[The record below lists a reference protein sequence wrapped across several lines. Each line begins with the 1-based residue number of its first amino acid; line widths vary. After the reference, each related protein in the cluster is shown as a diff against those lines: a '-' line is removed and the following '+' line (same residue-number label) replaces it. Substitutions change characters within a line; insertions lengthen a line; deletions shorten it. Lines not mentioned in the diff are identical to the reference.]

1 MEQCIIEKTVHS
13 IKGRSI
19 FLIGMMGSGKSQTG
33 LKLAELLKYK
43 YIDLDSLIE
52 KLAKKSINQ
61 IFKDEGEDN
70 FRESEAKCL
79 KETIKIPSLVI
90 STGGGIVT
98 KSENWGI
105 LRQGIIVW
113 IDLDK
118 DIAIERLKNEIE
130 NRPLLQGKNLNNLYM
145 SIFQSRENLYS
156 QADLR
161 IQVKRENIE
170 QVAMKIINEIHKEIK
185 SLSGSILTA
194 NHLMTYPNFISNS

>member
-1 MEQCIIEKTVHS
+1 MEESIIEKTVKA

-19 FLIGMMGSGKSQTG
+19 FLIGMMGCGKSQTG
-33 LKLAELLKYK
+33 LKLAELLQYK

-52 KLAKKSINQ
+52 NLTKKSINQ
-61 IFKDEGEDN
+61 FFNDEGEDN
-70 FRESEAKCL
+70 FRELEANCL

-113 IDLDK
+113 IDLDA
-118 DIAIERLKNEIE
+118 DVAIERLSNEIK
-130 NRPLLQGKNLNNLYM
+130 NRPLLQGENLNDLYM
-145 SIFQSRENLYS
+145 SIFQSREKLYS

-161 IQVKRENIE
+161 IQVKNENIE
-170 QVAMKIINEIHKEIK
+170 EVAKKIITAIHKEI
-185 SLSGSILTA
+185 
-194 NHLMTYPNFISNS
+194 IS

>member
-1 MEQCIIEKTVHS
+1 MEQSIIQKIVKA

-52 KLAKKSINQ
+52 KLVKKSINQ

-70 FRESEAKCL
+70 FRELETNCL
-79 KETIKIPSLVI
+79 KETIKIPSLVV

-113 IDLDK
+113 IDLDE

-130 NRPLLQGKNLNNLYM
+130 NRPLLQGKNLNDLYI
-145 SIFQSRENLYS
+145 SIFKSREKLYS

-161 IQVKRENIE
+161 IKVKKETIE
-170 QVAMKIINEIHKEIK
+170 EVGIKIINAIHKEI
-185 SLSGSILTA
+185 I
-194 NHLMTYPNFISNS
+194 N

>member
-1 MEQCIIEKTVHS
+1 MEESIIEKTFKV

-19 FLIGMMGSGKSQTG
+19 FLIGMMGCGKSKTG

-61 IFKDEGEDN
+61 IFNDEGEDN
-70 FRESEAKCL
+70 FRELETNCL

-105 LRQGIIVW
+105 LRQGIIAW

-130 NRPLLQGKNLNNLYM
+130 KRPLLQGNNLNDLYM
-145 SIFQSRENLYS
+145 SIFQSRQNLYS

-161 IQVKRENIE
+161 IKVKKENIE
-170 QVAMKIINEIHKEIK
+170 EVAMKIIYAMHKEI
-185 SLSGSILTA
+185 I
-194 NHLMTYPNFISNS
+194 N

>member
-1 MEQCIIEKTVHS
+1 MEKSIIEKTVKV

-19 FLIGMMGSGKSQTG
+19 FLIGMMGCGKSKTG

-61 IFKDEGEDN
+61 IFNDEGEDN
-70 FRESEAKCL
+70 FRELETNCL

-105 LRQGIIVW
+105 LRQGIIAW

-130 NRPLLQGKNLNNLYM
+130 KRPLLQGNNLNDLYM

-161 IQVKRENIE
+161 IEVKKENIE
-170 QVAMKIINEIHKEIK
+170 EVAMKIIYAMHKEI
-185 SLSGSILTA
+185 I
-194 NHLMTYPNFISNS
+194 N

>member
-1 MEQCIIEKTVHS
+1 MEESIIEKTVKV

-19 FLIGMMGSGKSQTG
+19 FLIGMMGCGKSKTG
-33 LKLAELLKYK
+33 FKLAELLNYK

-61 IFKDEGEDN
+61 IFNDEGEDN
-70 FRESEAKCL
+70 FRELETNCL

-105 LRQGIIVW
+105 LRQGIIAW

-130 NRPLLQGKNLNNLYM
+130 KRPLLQVNNLNDLYM
-145 SIFQSRENLYS
+145 SIFQSRQNLYS

-161 IQVKRENIE
+161 IKVKKENIE
-170 QVAMKIINEIHKEIK
+170 EVAMKIIYAMHKEI
-185 SLSGSILTA
+185 I
-194 NHLMTYPNFISNS
+194 N

>member
-1 MEQCIIEKTVHS
+1 MEKSIIEKTVKV

-19 FLIGMMGSGKSQTG
+19 FLIGMMGCGKSQTG

-52 KLAKKSINQ
+52 ILAKKSINQ
-61 IFKDEGEDN
+61 IFNDEGEDN
-70 FRESEAKCL
+70 FRELETNCL

-105 LRQGIIVW
+105 LRQGIIAW

-118 DIAIERLKNEIE
+118 DIAIERLKNEIDK
-130 NRPLLQGKNLNNLYM
+130 RPLLQGNNLNDLYM

-161 IQVKRENIE
+161 IEVKKENIE
-170 QVAMKIINEIHKEIK
+170 EVAMKIIYAMHKEI
-185 SLSGSILTA
+185 
-194 NHLMTYPNFISNS
+194 NH

>member
-1 MEQCIIEKTVHS
+1 MDKFIIEKTIKI

-19 FLIGMMGSGKSQTG
+19 FLIGMMGCGKSQTG
-33 LKLAELLKYK
+33 PKLSQLLNYK

-61 IFKDEGEDN
+61 IFNDEGEDN
-70 FRESEAKCL
+70 FRELEANCL

-105 LRQGIIVW
+105 LRQGIIAW

-118 DIAIERLKNEIE
+118 DIAIERLKSEID
-130 NRPLLQGKNLNNLYM
+130 NRPLLKGKNLNDLYM
-145 SIFQSRENLYS
+145 NIFQSRENLYS

-161 IQVKRENIE
+161 IKVKRENIE
-170 QVAMKIINEIHKEIK
+170 EVAMKIINAIHKEI
-185 SLSGSILTA
+185 
-194 NHLMTYPNFISNS
+194 IS

>member
-1 MEQCIIEKTVHS
+1 MEQSIIEKTVHT

-19 FLIGMMGSGKSQTG
+19 FLIGMLGAGKSQTG

-43 YIDLDSLIE
+43 YIDVDSLIE

-61 IFKDEGEDN
+61 IFNDEGEDN
-70 FRESEAKCL
+70 FRKLEANCL
-79 KETIKIPSLVI
+79 NETIKIPSLVI

-130 NRPLLQGKNLNNLYM
+130 KRPLHQGKNLNDLYM
-145 SIFQSRENLYS
+145 SIFKSRENLYS

-170 QVAMKIINEIHKEIK
+170 EVAMKIINAIHKEI
-185 SLSGSILTA
+185 
-194 NHLMTYPNFISNS
+194 IS

>member
-1 MEQCIIEKTVHS
+1 MEQSIIKKTVNV

-19 FLIGMMGSGKSQTG
+19 FLIGMMGCGKSQTG

-43 YIDLDSLIE
+43 YIDLDLLIE

-70 FRESEAKCL
+70 FRELETNCL

-98 KSENWGI
+98 KTENWGI
-105 LRQGIIVW
+105 LRQGIIAW

-118 DIAIERLKNEIE
+118 DIAIQRLKNEIE
-130 NRPLLQGKNLNNLYM
+130 NRPLLQGKNLNDLYLN
-145 SIFQSRENLYS
+145 IFQTRENLYS

-161 IQVKRENIE
+161 IEVKKENIE
-170 QVAMKIINEIHKEIK
+170 EVAIKIINAMHR
-185 SLSGSILTA
+185 A
-194 NHLMTYPNFISNS
+194 FIN

>member
-1 MEQCIIEKTVHS
+1 
-13 IKGRSI
+13 
-19 FLIGMMGSGKSQTG
+19 MMGSGKSQTG

-43 YIDLDSLIE
+43 YIDLDLLIE

-70 FRESEAKCL
+70 FRELESNCL

-105 LRQGIIVW
+105 LRQGITVW
-113 IDLDK
+113 IDLDE
-118 DIAIERLKNEIE
+118 DIAIGRLINEIE
-130 NRPLLQGKNLNNLYM
+130 NRPLLQGKNLNDLYM
-145 SIFQSRENLYS
+145 SIFESRENLYS

-161 IQVKRENIE
+161 IKVKRENIE
-170 QVAMKIINEIHKEIK
+170 EVAMKIINAIHKEI
-185 SLSGSILTA
+185 IC
-194 NHLMTYPNFISNS
+194 

>member
-1 MEQCIIEKTVHS
+1 MEQSIIKKTVHTL
-13 IKGRSI
+13 KGRSI
-19 FLIGMMGSGKSQTG
+19 FLIGMMGSGKSKTG

-43 YIDLDSLIE
+43 FIDLDSLIE

-61 IFKDEGEDN
+61 IFNDEGEDN
-70 FRESEAKCL
+70 FRELETSCL

-105 LRQGIIVW
+105 LRQGIIAW

-130 NRPLLQGKNLNNLYM
+130 NRPLLQGKNLHASYM
-145 SIFQSRENLYS
+145 SILKSRENLYS

-170 QVAMKIINEIHKEIK
+170 EVAMKIINAIHKEI
-185 SLSGSILTA
+185 
-194 NHLMTYPNFISNS
+194 IS

>member
-1 MEQCIIEKTVHS
+1 MEKSIIEKTVKV

-19 FLIGMMGSGKSQTG
+19 FLIGMMGCGKSQTG

-52 KLAKKSINQ
+52 NLAKKSINQ
-61 IFKDEGEDN
+61 IFNDEGEDN
-70 FRESEAKCL
+70 FREIETNCL

-105 LRQGIIVW
+105 LRQGIIAW

-130 NRPLLQGKNLNNLYM
+130 KRPLLQGNNLNDLYM
-145 SIFQSRENLYS
+145 SIFQSRQNLYS

-161 IQVKRENIE
+161 IKVKKENIE
-170 QVAMKIINEIHKEIK
+170 EVAMKIIYAIHKEI
-185 SLSGSILTA
+185 I
-194 NHLMTYPNFISNS
+194 N

>member
-1 MEQCIIEKTVHS
+1 MEKSIIEETVKV

-19 FLIGMMGSGKSQTG
+19 FLIGMMGCGKSQTG

-61 IFKDEGEDN
+61 IFNDDGEDN
-70 FRESEAKCL
+70 FRELETNCL

-118 DIAIERLKNEIE
+118 DIAIERLKNEIDK
-130 NRPLLQGKNLNNLYM
+130 RPLLQGKNPNDLYM
-145 SIFQSRENLYS
+145 SIFQSRANLYS

-161 IQVKRENIE
+161 IEVKKENIKE
-170 QVAMKIINEIHKEIK
+170 VAMKIIYAMYKEI
-185 SLSGSILTA
+185 I
-194 NHLMTYPNFISNS
+194 N

>member
-1 MEQCIIEKTVHS
+1 MEQSIIEKTVKL

-19 FLIGMMGSGKSQTG
+19 FLIGMMGCGKSQTG
-33 LKLAELLKYK
+33 LKLAEFLKYK

-52 KLAKKSINQ
+52 NLAKKSINQ
-61 IFKDEGEDN
+61 IFNDEGEDI
-70 FRESEAKCL
+70 FRQLETSCL

-98 KSENWGI
+98 KTENWGI

-118 DIAIERLKNEIE
+118 DIALERLKNEIE
-130 NRPLLQGKNLNNLYM
+130 KRPLLKGNNLNDLYM
-145 SIFQSRENLYS
+145 NIFQSRENLYS

-161 IQVKRENIE
+161 IEVKKENVE
-170 QVAMKIINEIHKEIK
+170 EVVMKIIYAVHKEI
-185 SLSGSILTA
+185 
-194 NHLMTYPNFISNS
+194 NN